1 MHSIEESVDEVADE
15 VADEPSHA
23 PSTPV
28 RHDVVD
34 ALTAAR
40 DAVSGLLPR
49 EVEPRREKSYRD
61 AGPGGWRVWR

>member
-1 MHSIEESVDEVADE
+1 MHSIKESVDAVADE
-15 VADEPSHA
+15 ASSA

-40 DAVSGLLPR
+40 DVVSGLLPR